1 MLQMYACVHCVSVLQ
16 WLVYCIR
23 LMYGYCH
30 TYSLCLVSTVSN
42 LSFIV
47 PVIVLNASIG
57 ERIVPLSQVQLLCLD
72 SELILMYQLK
82 SLENI
87 MLKNC
92 VVCTFCTAGFPDSV
106 DNVTVI
112 VAISFISTEQVIHM
126 HAQSGCLVLVKWEHL
141 QTIFYRLDSI

>member
-1 MLQMYACVHCVSVLQ
+1 
-16 WLVYCIR
+16 
-23 LMYGYCH
+23 
-30 TYSLCLVSTVSN
+30 
-42 LSFIV
+42 
-47 PVIVLNASIG
+47 
-57 ERIVPLSQVQLLCLD
+57 
-72 SELILMYQLK
+72 MYQLK

-112 VAISFISTEQVIHM
+112 VAISFISTEQVLHM
-126 HAQSGCLVLVKWEHL
+126 HAHTHAQSGCLVLVKWEHL